1 MKWVFV
7 FGVLG
12 TLAMSGALIN
22 GFTAGS
28 FFEDGGELLR
38 NPWGIV
44 SLVDL
49 YVGFVLFSLWIVYRE
64 SNAVVMAL
72 WVIAM
77 MVLGFFTASVYIAY
91 HSYRHL
97 EDDKAFL
104 LGKHH
109 QKT

>member
-7 FGVLG
+7 FGILG
-12 TLAMSGALIN
+12 TLAMSGALIH

-28 FFEDGGELLR
+28 FFEDGGELMR

-49 YVGFVLFSLWIVYRE
+49 YVGFSLFSLWIVYRE
-64 SNAVVMAL
+64 PKPLVSVL

-77 MVLGFFTASVYIAY
+77 MIFGFFTASVYITY

-97 EDDKAFL
+97 DNAKAFV
-104 LGKHH
+104 LGKHY
-109 QKT
+109 